1 MERMTSRLRA
11 LLRRPGLVVAP
22 ACFDAFTA
30 RLVARTGFPCAALGG
45 FALGAESAISEP
57 LLTMTE
63 VVEAAR
69 RITAVADIPLIVD
82 AGAGYGEPLH
92 TMRTV
97 RELERAG
104 VAACHIEDQVFP
116 KRAHYHRDYR
126 EHTIPAD
133 DMAAKITFACQARTD
148 PDFVVIARTDAMR
161 THGYAEG
168 IRRARL
174 YAEAGADLVMLFPND
189 ADEARRAPRE
199 SPIPL
204 VYVNSVGNRVGRPIF
219 TTKELEDLG
228 YKVAYDAIGLIV
240 ATYQAVVTVL
250 SRLKET
256 GAVGLGAAE
265 AQSARKAIE
274 SLIGLDEHYRVEE
287 QTVERSGGG
296 PAAPP
301 AAAE

>member
-1 MERMTSRLRA
+1 MERMTTRLRA
-11 LLRRPGLVVAP
+11 LIRGPGLIVAP
-22 ACFDAFTA
+22 ACFDPFTA
-30 RLVARTGFPCAALGG
+30 RLVARAGFPCAALGG
-45 FALGAESAISEP
+45 FVLGAESAISEP

-69 RITAVADIPLIVD
+69 RITGVIDIPLVVD

-126 EHTIPAD
+126 EHIIPAEE
-133 DMAAKITFACQARTD
+133 MAAKIRFACQARSD
-148 PDFVVIARTDAMR
+148 SDFVVIARTDAMK

-168 IRRARL
+168 IRRTRL

-189 ADEARRAPRE
+189 ADEARRAPRD

-228 YKVAYDAIGLIV
+228 YKIAYEAISLV
-240 ATYQAVVTVL
+240 VVTYRAVETAL
-250 SRLKET
+250 SRLKEIGT
-256 GAVGLGAAE
+256 VGLEAAE
-265 AQSARKAIE
+265 AQSARTAIE
-274 SLIGLDEHYRVEE
+274 SLIGLDDHYRVEE
-287 QTVERSGGG
+287 QTVERSGG
-296 PAAPP
+296 PS
-301 AAAE
+301 